1 VLASRCAPSLPHTWR
16 HCHCRLPHAHC
27 GIVVCRLPHARCGIS
42 VVVFLIPGMASSL
55 LSSSCPGSHLRCRLP
70 HAHRSIVACRLP
82 YTQRGIAIDECQ
94 DPALTTLCSSTGNVD
109 FVLRSRHFYSHFRCT
124 HTSGVL
130 TLPAYSDAARTHMPY
145 VGSLSSWYRSRP
157 VCSPSRPYSH
167 ALHGLVVFSHTLRG
181 LVVPVVSIMPGVLFV
196 VSVLTRSA

>member
-1 VLASRCAPSLPHTWR
+1 MALSLSSSSRPSWYRCLSSSSCQVWHLRCCLPHAWR
-16 HCHCRLPHAHC
+16 GIVVVSSSYPGSHLGCRLPHAH
-27 GIVVCRLPHARCGIS
+27 H
-42 VVVFLIPGMASSL
+42 
-55 LSSSCPGSHLRCRLP
+55 
-70 HAHRSIVACRLP
+70 SIVACRLP

-109 FVLRSRHFYSHFRCT
+109 FVLRSRHFYSHFRYT

-130 TLPAYSDAARTHMPY
+130 TLPAYSHAAYTHMPC

-157 VCSPSRPYSH
+157 ACSPSRPYSH

-181 LVVPVVSIMPGVLFV
+181 LIVPAVSIMSGVLFV
-196 VSVLTRSA
+196 ASVLTHSA